1 MPKKLLILGGTSEAY
16 ELAEC
21 LVEHYSPEQLTV
33 TSSLAGAT
41 ANPKLPAGEVRIG
54 GFAERPSC
62 SGVSDASS
70 AT

>member
-33 TSSLAGAT
+33 TSSLAG
-41 ANPKLPAGEVRIG
+41 
-54 GFAERPSC
+54 
-62 SGVSDASS
+62 
-70 AT
+70 

>member
-1 MPKKLLILGGTSEAY
+1 MPEKLLILGGTSEAY

-21 LVEHYSPEQLTV
+21 LVEQYSPEQLTV

-54 GFAERPSC
+54 GFVKTGGAVKL
-62 SGVSDASS
+62 G
-70 AT
+70 